1 MRVVENTPERLLL
14 QDRAFIAAIGF
25 GSFAILFLVMAWF
38 ARVDALGISLGLLLI
53 ASMLLLGVAVSYRD
67 NRITF
72 SRAGRVVTI
81 DRRSLIRRSSQ
92 TVPLDQVRAAVA
104 QAGGYRT
111 RKGNSVVVHGRRPA
125 LQLVRKATEIPL
137 ARGYGDAAPTE
148 AVVQAM
154 NEWLAAARGA
164 RR

>member
-1 MRVVENTPERLLL
+1 
-14 QDRAFIAAIGF
+14 
-25 GSFAILFLVMAWF
+25 MAT
-38 ARVDALGISLGLLLI
+38 A
-53 ASMLLLGVAVSYRD
+53 YRD

-92 TVPLDQVRAAVA
+92 ALPLAQVRAAVA

-111 RKGNSVVVHGRRPA
+111 RKGNSVIVHGRRPA
-125 LQLVRKATEIPL
+125 LQLVHKATEIRL

-148 AVVQAM
+148 AVVQAI